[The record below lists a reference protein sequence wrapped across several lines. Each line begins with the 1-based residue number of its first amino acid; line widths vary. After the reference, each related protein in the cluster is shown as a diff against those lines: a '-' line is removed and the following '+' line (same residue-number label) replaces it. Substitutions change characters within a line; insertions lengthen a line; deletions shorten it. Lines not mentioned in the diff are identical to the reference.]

1 MTLIPPKKLPVDKA
15 SKIEIGPIARGLG
28 KLSMQPLRVGIIA
41 VVLLI
46 PMFIGFQQL
55 EVGFEQRDQFD
66 QNIEVVADFIM
77 LSDEFQSSRSPLYV
91 VYDGDVIS
99 PDGRESWNMT
109 MAAISASPD
118 ITGVPNG
125 LWDLIQESRV
135 QYQNLD
141 QIMVEIDIGEVDAWN
156 DLADWLLLNETG
168 RQISSALLHS
178 NGQQTLISF
187 QATTLDWQA
196 TVDLNDRIEQIL
208 DEVEQEIPD
217 DGKLRVSGRSLIN
230 AQTTSD
236 VAASSIQST
245 ALVAIV
251 ILVMLVSIHSYRQ
264 RDLIQGL
271 SRGVVSWIPL
281 MMVVCWVYGI
291 MGFTGYN
298 INPQTVTIGALSL
311 GLGVDYAV
319 HFTTRLEEEV
329 EHNPRATQQEWV
341 EKASATTGRAMFGA
355 ALTTAGGF
363 AVLNLSA
370 LLPLRLFGQA
380 FVVAITLALLSSL
393 ILLPAFY
400 TKFLAK
406 DAQRYIE
413 EE

>member
-28 KLSMQPLRVGIIA
+28 KLSVQPLRVGIIA

-99 PDGRESWNMT
+99 PNGRESWNMT

-141 QIMVEIDIGEVDAWN
+141 QIMVDIDIGEVDAWN

-264 RDLIQGL
+264 RFNSGTLQRC
-271 SRGVVSWIPL
+271 SL
-281 MMVVCWVYGI
+281 MDSANDGC
-291 MGFTGYN
+291 
-298 INPQTVTIGALSL
+298 L
-311 GLGVDYAV
+311 LGVWNHGIHRLQYQSTNSHYRSTIFGTWRRLCG

-341 EKASATTGRAMFGA
+341 EGLSNNRQGYVWSGIDNRRWIC
-355 ALTTAGGF
+355 L
-363 AVLNLSA
+363 LNLSA